1 MENNTNFN
9 TILKA
14 KGLKVTKHRSSIL
27 EVMENNNS
35 PITADEIYYKLKQN
49 NISINLSSV
58 YKILETLVSS
68 NLIIKCILSDN
79 NKTLYEINDFQ
90 HKHHLIC
97 NNCKKV
103 FPINNC
109 PLSNYEKLL
118 ESSMDFEITNH
129 KLEIYGYCK
138 DCKK

>member
-1 MENNTNFN
+1 METKTNFN
-9 TILKA
+9 TLLKTN
-14 KGLKVTKHRSSIL
+14 GLKVTKHRSSIL
-27 EVMENNNS
+27 EVIENNNY
-35 PITADEIYYKLKQN
+35 PITADEIYLTLKEK

-58 YKILETLVSS
+58 YKILDILVSS
-68 NLIIKCILSDN
+68 SLIVKCSFGDN

-97 NNCKKV
+97 NSCKRI

-109 PLSNYEKLL
+109 PISNYEKQLKL
-118 ESSMDFEITNH
+118 SMDFEVTNH

-138 DCKK
+138 DCRK

>member
-1 MENNTNFN
+1 METKTNFN
-9 TILKA
+9 TILKT

-27 EVMENNNS
+27 EVIESNDY
-35 PITADEIYYKLKQN
+35 PITADDIYLKLKED

-58 YKILETLVSS
+58 YKILDILVCNSLITKCTLG
-68 NLIIKCILSDN
+68 DN
-79 NKTLYEINDFQ
+79 NKTLYEINKFE

-97 NNCKKV
+97 NGCKKI
-103 FPINNC
+103 FAISSC
-109 PLSNYEKLL
+109 PLISYEKQL

-138 DCKK
+138 DCRK